1 MRGAVSRCTVPLLA
15 ILAWSAPA
23 SAQTPPVNTPATT
36 PTTTVPT
43 ENAESLLQAAIKAF
57 DVAQFE
63 NARTLLGRAQK
74 LASDAKLRAQIF
86 LYLGLTHAVL
96 GATAAAKK
104 AFAAALTHDAALTL
118 DERKFKTALV
128 QLFNSVRAQL
138 TGELSVNVREPRA
151 AVYVDGVKR
160 GTVPFVAQLSVGAHA
175 IEVRSVDGKRV
186 LTKQQVVVTPYRRV
200 EVVAALPAARLTIE
214 TSPPGAEVSVDGSV
228 VGTAPVTLAAASGL
242 HEITARRSG
251 FAPQTRQLHLQAGQD
266 ASLQLR
272 LARAERG
279 ASARGGQRLWT
290 WLAAGGAVVGL
301 GIGLALQVSSN
312 ADYGDW
318 ERGCRDR
325 SDPVC
330 DSLQGNIKDKD
341 LAAGVLFGVGAAL
354 ATTAVVLY
362 FLEGRAARSERAAK
376 QKVRKVVLPLLG
388 PGYGGALVRF

>member
-1 MRGAVSRCTVPLLA
+1 MRSAVVFALTFSLA
-15 ILAWSAPA
+15 APA
-23 SAQTPPVNTPATT
+23 FAQTAPATTPATT
-36 PTTTVPT
+36 PSTTVPA
-43 ENAESLLQAAIKAF
+43 ENAESLLQASIKAF

-63 NARTLLGRAQK
+63 NARTLLGRAQT

-104 AFAAALTHDAALTL
+104 AFAAALTHDATLTL

-151 AVYVDGVKR
+151 TVYVDGVKR
-160 GTVPFVAQLSVGAHA
+160 GTVPYVAQLSVGSHA

-200 EVVAALPAARLTIE
+200 EVVAALPAAKLTIA
-214 TSPPGAEVSVDGSV
+214 SMPSGAEVSVDGSV
-228 VGTAPVTLAAASGL
+228 VGSAPVTLAVASGL
-242 HEITARRSG
+242 HEITVRQAG
-251 FAPQTRQLHLQAGQD
+251 FAPKTRQVRLQAGKD
-266 ASLQLR
+266 TSVQLR
-272 LARAERG
+272 LERAERG
-279 ASARGGQRLWT
+279 MSTRGQRLWT
-290 WLAAGGAVVGL
+290 WIAAGGAVVGL
-301 GIGLALQVSSN
+301 GVGLALQVSSN

-325 SDPVC
+325 GDPVC
-330 DSLQGNIKDKD
+330 ESLQGRIEDKD

-362 FLEGRAARSERAAK
+362 FLEGRSAGSERAAK
-376 QKVRKVVLPLLG
+376 QKARKVVLPLLG